1 MAEEKRTLYRIG
13 ELAARTDK
21 TVRALHL
28 YEELGLLT
36 PVERTKSGYRM
47 YDNGNVERIQYISQL
62 QHLDLTLGDI
72 AELLTDWTSERHSES
87 AMAKLRAVY
96 VTRLEAVK
104 QKRLEL
110 EALER
115 ELTESVSFLDG
126 CTGCGQQVA
135 ATDACSTCS
144 TCVDAQRAHET
155 KPTLI
160 TGLLAH

>member
-28 YEELGLLT
+28 YEEMGLLT
-36 PVERTKSGYRM
+36 PAGRTKSGYRM
-47 YDNGNVERIQYISQL
+47 YDNGNVERIQYISRL

-72 AELLTDWTSERHSES
+72 AELLTDWATEQQSES
-87 AMAKLRAVY
+87 AMAKLRTLYRAQL
-96 VTRLEAVK
+96 RAVK

-110 EALER
+110 DALER
-115 ELTESVSFLDG
+115 ELAESVAFLDG
-126 CTGCGQQVA
+126 CTGCGQQEA
-135 ATDACSTCS
+135 AIDACSTC
-144 TCVDAQRAHET
+144 VEAQRADEA

-160 TGLLAH
+160 MGLLAH

>member
-28 YEELGLLT
+28 YEEMGLLT
-36 PVERTKSGYRM
+36 PAERTKSGYRM
-47 YDNGNVERIQYISQL
+47 YDNGNVERIQYISRL

-72 AELLTDWTSERHSES
+72 AELLTDWATEQQSES
-87 AMAKLRAVY
+87 AMTKLRTLYRAQL
-96 VTRLEAVK
+96 RAVK

-110 EALER
+110 DALER
-115 ELTESVSFLDG
+115 ELAESVAFLDG
-126 CTGCGQQVA
+126 CTGCGQQEA
-135 ATDACSTCS
+135 AIDACSTC
-144 TCVDAQRAHET
+144 VEARRADEA

-160 TGLLAH
+160 MGLLAH

>member
-1 MAEEKRTLYRIG
+1 MAESKRTLYRIG

-36 PVERTKSGYRM
+36 PAERTKSGYRM
-47 YDNGNVERIQYISQL
+47 YDNGNVERIQYISRL

-72 AELLTDWTSERHSES
+72 AELLADWRSEGQPES
-87 AMAKLRAVY
+87 AMARLRDVY
-96 VTRLEAVK
+96 ATRLKAVK
-104 QKRLEL
+104 QKRLAL

-115 ELTESVSFLDG
+115 ELVESVSFLDG

-135 ATDACSTCS
+135 AVDACSTC
-144 TCVDAQRAHET
+144 VGAQRAHET